1 MVFSG
6 RNSLVEALNSDL
18 HSVEKVYIS
27 QGSNL
32 DEKLQKIVH
41 LCDQYGIKPQW
52 ISRKEI
58 EKISKTEDTQGVAF
72 ELDFKFFKLG
82 KDLTE
87 NSFNDDSYI
96 YIYTATYEH
105 NVGAICRSAETAG
118 FKGVIIPKNIDIT
131 NTIARTSVGSIF
143 NIKIY
148 RESIFQ
154 SIKEFKDV
162 GSEIFAIERGGK
174 NYFDVNLSNGG
185 LFIIGGE
192 DKSIG
197 ENIKERCDH
206 ILEIP
211 QKGKVNSLNMSVAA
225 SIIMFEGL
233 KQKIK
238 QVS

>member
-18 HSVEKVYIS
+18 HLVEKVYIS
-27 QGSNL
+27 QGSNI
-32 DEKLQKIVH
+32 DEKLQKIID
-41 LCDQYGIKPQW
+41 LCDQSQIKPQW
-52 ISRKEI
+52 VSRKEI
-58 EKISKTEDTQGVAF
+58 EKLSRTEDTQGVAF
-72 ELDFKFFKLG
+72 
-82 KDLTE
+82 DLTFTFSKLSQALSTD
-87 NSFNDDSYI
+87 NFSDDSYI

-118 FKGVIIPKNIDIT
+118 FKGVIIPKNIDMT

-143 NIKIY
+143 NIKIF

-162 GSEIFAIERGGK
+162 GKEIFAIERGGK
-174 NYFDVNLSNGG
+174 NYFDTDLSNGG

-192 DKSIG
+192 DKSIS
-197 ENIKERCDH
+197 ENIKERCNH

-225 SIIMFEGL
+225 SIIMFESL

>member
-18 HSVEKVYIS
+18 HLVEKVYIS
-27 QGSNL
+27 QGSNI
-32 DEKLQKIVH
+32 DEKLQKIID
-41 LCDQYGIKPQW
+41 LCDQSQIKPQW
-52 ISRKEI
+52 VSRKEI
-58 EKISKTEDTQGVAF
+58 EKLSRTEDTQGVAF
-72 ELDFKFFKLG
+72 
-82 KDLTE
+82 DLTFTFSKLSQALSTD
-87 NSFNDDSYI
+87 NFSDDSYI

-118 FKGVIIPKNIDIT
+118 FKGVIIPKNIDMT

-143 NIKIY
+143 NIKIF

-162 GSEIFAIERGGK
+162 GKEIFAIERGGK
-174 NYFDVNLSNGG
+174 NYFDTDLSNGG

-192 DKSIG
+192 DKSIS
-197 ENIKERCDH
+197 ENIKKRCNH

-225 SIIMFEGL
+225 SIIMFESL